1 MSERKTR
8 YSWRAMMSVLIGLAF
23 VVLVVSGG
31 ILFLSPPGRV
41 ANWSGWRMLGY
52 TKHEWSDLHIWF
64 AVVFIIAAVLH
75 TVFNIR
81 LLLSYFRSRLT
92 RRIGFRWEWVVAL
105 AVAGAVFAGTRAG
118 VPPFSSFLAF
128 NERIKQSWED
138 PRAVAPM
145 PHAELL
151 TVQDL
156 AAKAG
161 VPLETATER
170 LTRSGLQGVDPAVVV
185 AELAAQN
192 SISAQRL
199 FEILCDVPSPNA
211 HPGQHRSAGASGG
224 KGATSGQGGRGGGWG
239 GGGGGGGGAGRMT
252 LGEYCVSRGIE
263 LETALAR
270 LQAHGIEASADQ
282 TLREVASAYGYSRP
296 MEIVGL
302 VEGDGER
309 AGDH

>member
-8 YSWRAMMSVLIGLAF
+8 YSWRAMTSVLIGLAF

-64 AVVFIIAAVLH
+64 AVVFTIAAVLH

-92 RRIGFRWEWVVAL
+92 RRIGFRREWVVAL

-128 NERIKQSWED
+128 NERVKQSWED

-151 TVQDL
+151 TVQEL
-156 AAKAG
+156 AAEAG

-199 FEILCDVPSPNA
+199 FEILCDISSSNT

-224 KGATSGQGGRGGGWG
+224 KGAASGQGGRGGGG
-239 GGGGGGGGAGRMT
+239 GGVGGVGRMT

-263 LETALAR
+263 LETAQTR

-296 MEIVGL
+296 MEIVGIL
-302 VEGDGER
+302 EGDGEH